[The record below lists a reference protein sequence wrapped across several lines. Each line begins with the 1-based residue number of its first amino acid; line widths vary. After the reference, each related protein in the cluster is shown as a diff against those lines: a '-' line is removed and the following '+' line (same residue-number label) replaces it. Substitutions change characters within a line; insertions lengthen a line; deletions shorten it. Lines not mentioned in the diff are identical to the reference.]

1 MSSEILATD
10 LGVAL
15 ATYLGGNYFKG
26 GWTASL

>member
-15 ATYLGGNYFKG
+15 AIYLGENNFNGDL
-26 GWTASL
+26 TASL